1 MPTITPVQLAE
12 RSYDIVVGAGV
23 LDELG
28 PRAKALV
35 PGRHAFLVT
44 DHNLPRSTIA
54 RARTSLEAAGFRVTE
69 ASANAT
75 EPEKSLATVEPEDGQ
90 LLGHLLTTASRLARE
105 TGLAERGYRVVLNI
119 GQDGG
124 MAVYHLH
131 AHILGG
137 RRMGWPPG

>member
-1 MPTITPVQLAE
+1 MSQECIFCKIVAGEIPASKVYDDDQVLAFNDINPQAPTH
-12 RSYDIVVGAGV
+12 V
-23 LDELG
+23 LVI
-28 PRAKALV
+28 PK
-35 PGRHAFLVT
+35 RH
-44 DHNLPRSTIA
+44 I
-54 RARTSLEAAGFRVTE
+54 E
-69 ASANAT
+69 
-75 EPEKSLATVEPEDGQ
+75 SLATVAPDDGQ

-137 RRMGWPPG
+137 RRMDWPPG

>member
-1 MPTITPVQLAE
+1 MSQECIFCKIVAGEIPASKVYDDDYVLAFNDINPQAPTH
-12 RSYDIVVGAGV
+12 V
-23 LDELG
+23 LVI
-28 PRAKALV
+28 PK
-35 PGRHAFLVT
+35 RH
-44 DHNLPRSTIA
+44 I
-54 RARTSLEAAGFRVTE
+54 E
-69 ASANAT
+69 
-75 EPEKSLATVEPEDGQ
+75 SLATVAPEDGQ

>member
-1 MPTITPVQLAE
+1 MSQECIFCKIVAGEISASKVYDDDYVLAFNDINPQAPTH
-12 RSYDIVVGAGV
+12 V
-23 LDELG
+23 LVI
-28 PRAKALV
+28 PK
-35 PGRHAFLVT
+35 RH
-44 DHNLPRSTIA
+44 I
-54 RARTSLEAAGFRVTE
+54 E
-69 ASANAT
+69 
-75 EPEKSLATVEPEDGQ
+75 SLATVAPEDGQ
-90 LLGHLLTTASRLARE
+90 LLGLLLTTASRLARE

>member
-1 MPTITPVQLAE
+1 MSQECIFCKIVAGEIPASKVYDDDQVLAFNDINPQAPTH
-12 RSYDIVVGAGV
+12 V
-23 LDELG
+23 LVI
-28 PRAKALV
+28 PK
-35 PGRHAFLVT
+35 RH
-44 DHNLPRSTIA
+44 I
-54 RARTSLEAAGFRVTE
+54 E
-69 ASANAT
+69 
-75 EPEKSLATVEPEDGQ
+75 SLATVAPEDGQ
-90 LLGHLLTTASRLARE
+90 LLGLLLTTASRLARE

>member
-1 MPTITPVQLAE
+1 MSQECIFCKIVAGEISASKVYDDDYVLAFNDINPQAPTH
-12 RSYDIVVGAGV
+12 V
-23 LDELG
+23 LVI
-28 PRAKALV
+28 PK
-35 PGRHAFLVT
+35 RH
-44 DHNLPRSTIA
+44 I
-54 RARTSLEAAGFRVTE
+54 E
-69 ASANAT
+69 
-75 EPEKSLATVEPEDGQ
+75 SLATVEPEDGQ

>member
-1 MPTITPVQLAE
+1 MSQECIFCKIVAGEIPASKVYDDDQVLAFNDINPQAPTH
-12 RSYDIVVGAGV
+12 V
-23 LDELG
+23 LVI
-28 PRAKALV
+28 PK
-35 PGRHAFLVT
+35 RH
-44 DHNLPRSTIA
+44 I
-54 RARTSLEAAGFRVTE
+54 E
-69 ASANAT
+69 
-75 EPEKSLATVEPEDGQ
+75 SLATVAPEDGQ

-137 RRMGWPPG
+137 RRMDWPPG

>member
-1 MPTITPVQLAE
+1 MSQECIFCKIVAGEIPASKVYDDDHVLAFNDINPQAPTH
-12 RSYDIVVGAGV
+12 V
-23 LDELG
+23 LVI
-28 PRAKALV
+28 PK
-35 PGRHAFLVT
+35 RH
-44 DHNLPRSTIA
+44 I
-54 RARTSLEAAGFRVTE
+54 E
-69 ASANAT
+69 
-75 EPEKSLATVEPEDGQ
+75 SLATVEPEDGQ

-137 RRMGWPPG
+137 RRMDWPPG